1 MATNLELKSSENF
14 YCEYCDYSTSR
25 KSQYDRHLITR
36 KHKLATNGN
45 ILELKSSE
53 EKNEKK
59 DNIFFNC
66 ECGKKYKDRTGL
78 WRHKKKCSFKSN
90 TPKSNNET
98 MELKYKEM
106 FLEVMKKND
115 EITDVMM
122 EQQKTI
128 QQMIPSINNT
138 VNNTSNQVFNI
149 NMFLNE
155 QCKDAMNISDFI
167 ESIHLTFEDM
177 TNIGSQG
184 QTQGMANILI
194 DKLNT
199 IDILKRPVHCSDIK
213 KETIYIKDKDIWEQ
227 ESKDKKILKN
237 ALDKLTV
244 KSIEHMPCME
254 NDPDEYVKTITEILK
269 DPREDKKIISKLAK
283 EILLNK

>member
-14 YCEYCDYSTSR
+14 YCECCHYSTSR
-25 KSQYDRHLITR
+25 KSQYERHLITR

-45 ILELKSSE
+45 NLELKSSE
-53 EKNEKK
+53 EKNEKNE
-59 DNIFFNC
+59 NIIFNC
-66 ECGKKYKDRTGL
+66 ECGKIYKDRTGL
-78 WRHKKKCSFKSN
+78 WRHKKKCSLNKTHIN
-90 TPKSNNET
+90 TNEKV
-98 MELKYKEM
+98 ELKYKEM
-106 FLEVMKKND
+106 FLELMNKND

-138 VNNTSNQVFNI
+138 INNTSNQVFNI

-227 ESKDKKILKN
+227 ESKDKKILKT

-244 KSIEHMPCME
+244 KSIENMPCME
-254 NDPDEYVKTITEILK
+254 NDPDEYVKTINEVIK
-269 DPREDKKIISKLAK
+269 EPREDKKIISKLAK